1 MSAAAFRERLRSA
14 DDAAKLVRDR
24 DEIYLPLAPAQPAGL
39 LEALARRE
47 RFADLH
53 VLCALLQERFALLG
67 HPGVRV
73 TSQFFGHVE
82 RDLVRDGVAIDHLTS
97 DFHGLEL
104 IARRT
109 RPRVV
114 ATTVAPPDEDGFLSF
129 GVHAG
134 ATIVPFLEAARDPE
148 RVAIAEVNPR
158 MPRTRGL
165 PEFGGHRV
173 HCSEVDAI
181 VEHRAELF
189 ELSGKFRGDADA
201 CIAAHASELV
211 RDGATLQF
219 GIGGIPNA
227 IARIL
232 ADGPRGGFGIHT
244 EMLVDGVKLLHDA
257 GKVEN
262 RKGVYDGFSV
272 CTFALG
278 SRALYD
284 WAEREE
290 SLRFLPVSA
299 TNLPSI
305 IGRNR
310 NMISVN
316 AAIMIDLSGQVV
328 ADTAALRRRR
338 TRVVRHRSA
347 RGRRRNVDPLPARD
361 RQRARRAA
369 LAHRRRAAAGIDR
382 HDAAPPGA
390 VGRDRERHR
399 EPVRAQWARA
409 RRAPDRP
416 RRPGSP
422 RRAAHGGARTR
433 PRALNHGSHAPHSSQ
448 NGSSTFSAKRV

>member
-1 MSAAAFRERLRSA
+1 MSGGAFRDRLRSA

-39 LEALARRE
+39 LAALARRE
-47 RFADLH
+47 RFDDLH
-53 VLCALLQERFALLG
+53 VLCALLQERFPLLE

-82 RDLVRDGVAIDHLTS
+82 RDLVRNGVAIDHLTS

-114 ATTVAPPDEDGFLSF
+114 ATTVSPPDEDGFLSF

-148 RVAIAEVNPR
+148 RVAIAEVNAR

-165 PEFGGHRV
+165 PELGSHHV

-181 VEHRAELF
+181 VEHDAELF

-201 CIAAHASELV
+201 RIAEHASGLV

-310 NMISVN
+310 DMISVN

-328 ADTAALRRRR
+328 ADTVAGRQHSGVGGHESFVTGAREADGGTSILCLHATANVHGERRSRIVAELPPGSIVTTPRHQVQWVATENGIANLFGVSRRERAERLIALADPDHRDELRAA
-338 TRVVRHRSA
+338 A
-347 RGRRRNVDPLPARD
+347 RGRVHAR
-361 RQRARRAA
+361 
-369 LAHRRRAAAGIDR
+369 
-382 HDAAPPGA
+382 
-390 VGRDRERHR
+390 
-399 EPVRAQWARA
+399 
-409 RRAPDRP
+409 
-416 RRPGSP
+416 
-422 RRAAHGGARTR
+422 
-433 PRALNHGSHAPHSSQ
+433 
-448 NGSSTFSAKRV
+448 

>member
-1 MSAAAFRERLRSA
+1 MTGGAFRDRLRSA

-39 LEALARRE
+39 LAALARRE
-47 RFADLH
+47 RFDDLH
-53 VLCALLQERFALLG
+53 VLCALLQERFALLE

-114 ATTVAPPDEDGFLSF
+114 ATTVSPPDEDGFLSF

-148 RVAIAEVNPR
+148 RVAIAEVNAR

-165 PEFGGHRV
+165 PELGNHRV

-181 VEHRAELF
+181 VEHDAELF
-189 ELSGKFRGDADA
+189 ELSGKFRGAADA
-201 CIAAHASELV
+201 RIAEHASGLV

-310 NMISVN
+310 DMISVN
-316 AAIMIDLSGQVV
+316 AAIMIDLAGQVV
-328 ADTAALRRRR
+328 ADTVAGRQHSGVGGHESFVTGAREADGGTSILCLHATANVHDERRSRIVAELPPGSIVTTPRHQVQWVATENGIANLFGVSRR
-338 TRVVRHRSA
+338 E
-347 RGRRRNVDPLPARD
+347 
-361 RQRARRAA
+361 RAERLIA
-369 LAHRRRAAAGIDR
+369 LADPDHRDELRAAA
-382 HDAAPPGA
+382 H
-390 VGRDRERHR
+390 GR
-399 EPVRAQWARA
+399 VRAR
-409 RRAPDRP
+409 
-416 RRPGSP
+416 
-422 RRAAHGGARTR
+422 
-433 PRALNHGSHAPHSSQ
+433 
-448 NGSSTFSAKRV
+448 

>member
-1 MSAAAFRERLRSA
+1 MSEAAYRERLRSA
-14 DDAAKLVRDR
+14 DDAARLVRDR
-24 DEIYLPLAPAQPAGL
+24 DEIYLPLAPAQPSGL
-39 LEALARRE
+39 LEALGRRE
-47 RFADLH
+47 RFADLRI
-53 VLCALLQERFALLG
+53 LCALLQERFAVLER
-67 HPGVRV
+67 PGVRV
-73 TSQFFGHVE
+73 ISQFFGHVE
-82 RDLVRDGVAIDHLTS
+82 RELVKDGVAIDHLTS

-114 ATTVAPPDEDGFLSF
+114 ATTVSPPDEDGFLSF

-134 ATIVPFLEAARDPE
+134 ATIVPFLEAARDPQ
-148 RVAIAEVNPR
+148 RLAIAEVNR
-158 MPRTRGL
+158 HMPRTRGL
-165 PEFGGHRV
+165 PELGGHRV
-173 HCSEVDAI
+173 HASEVDVL
-181 VEHRAELF
+181 VEHDAELF

-201 CIAAHASELV
+201 RIAAHASELIA
-211 RDGATLQF
+211 DGATLQF

-284 WAEREE
+284 WAERAPT
-290 SLRFLPVSA
+290 LRFLPVSA
-299 TNLPSI
+299 TNPPAI

-310 NMISVN
+310 RMISVN

-328 ADTAALRRRR
+328 ADTVAGRQHSGVGGHESFVTGAREADGGTSILCLHATATVHGERR
-338 TRVVRHRSA
+338 TRIVA
-347 RGRRRNVDPLPARD
+347 ELPAGSIVTTPRHQVQWVATEHGIANLFGQS
-361 RQRARRAA
+361 QRERAERLIA
-369 LAHRRRAAAGIDR
+369 LADPDHREELRAAA
-382 HDAAPPGA
+382 
-390 VGRDRERHR
+390 
-399 EPVRAQWARA
+399 RA
-409 RRAPDRP
+409 RV
-416 RRPGSP
+416 
-422 RRAAHGGARTR
+422 HAR
-433 PRALNHGSHAPHSSQ
+433 
-448 NGSSTFSAKRV
+448 

>member
-1 MSAAAFRERLRSA
+1 MSGGAFRDRLRSA

-39 LEALARRE
+39 LAALARRE
-47 RFADLH
+47 RFDDLH
-53 VLCALLQERFALLG
+53 VLCALLQERFPLLE

-82 RDLVRDGVAIDHLTS
+82 RDLVRNGVAIDHLTS

-114 ATTVAPPDEDGFLSF
+114 ATTVSPPDEDGFLSF

-148 RVAIAEVNPR
+148 RVAIAEVNSR

-165 PEFGGHRV
+165 PELGSHHV

-181 VEHRAELF
+181 VEHDAELF

-201 CIAAHASELV
+201 RIAEHASGLV

-310 NMISVN
+310 DMISVN

-328 ADTAALRRRR
+328 ADTVAGRQHSGVGGHESFVTGAREADGGTSILCLHATANVHGERRSRIVAELPPGSIVTTPRHQVQWVATENGIANLFGVSRR
-338 TRVVRHRSA
+338 E
-347 RGRRRNVDPLPARD
+347 
-361 RQRARRAA
+361 RAERLIA
-369 LAHRRRAAAGIDR
+369 LADPDHRDELRAAAR
-382 HDAAPPGA
+382 LRVH
-390 VGRDRERHR
+390 
-399 EPVRAQWARA
+399 AR
-409 RRAPDRP
+409 
-416 RRPGSP
+416 
-422 RRAAHGGARTR
+422 
-433 PRALNHGSHAPHSSQ
+433 
-448 NGSSTFSAKRV
+448 

>member
-1 MSAAAFRERLRSA
+1 MSGGAFRDRLRSA

-39 LEALARRE
+39 LAALARRE
-47 RFADLH
+47 RFDDLH
-53 VLCALLQERFALLG
+53 VLCALLQERFPLLE

-82 RDLVRDGVAIDHLTS
+82 RDLVRNGVAIDHLTS

-114 ATTVAPPDEDGFLSF
+114 ATTVSPPDEDGFLSF

-134 ATIVPFLEAARDPE
+134 ATIIPFLEAARDPE
-148 RVAIAEVNPR
+148 RVAIAEVNAR

-165 PEFGGHRV
+165 PELGGHRV
-173 HCSEVDAI
+173 HCSDVDAI
-181 VEHRAELF
+181 VEHDAELF

-201 CIAAHASELV
+201 RIAEHASGLV

-310 NMISVN
+310 DMISVN

-328 ADTAALRRRR
+328 ADTVAGRQHSGVGGHESFVTGAREADGGTSILCLHATANVHGERRSRIVAELPPGSIVTTPRHQVQWVATENGIANLFGVSRR
-338 TRVVRHRSA
+338 E
-347 RGRRRNVDPLPARD
+347 
-361 RQRARRAA
+361 RAERLIA
-369 LAHRRRAAAGIDR
+369 LADPDHRDELRAAAR
-382 HDAAPPGA
+382 LRVH
-390 VGRDRERHR
+390 
-399 EPVRAQWARA
+399 AR
-409 RRAPDRP
+409 
-416 RRPGSP
+416 
-422 RRAAHGGARTR
+422 
-433 PRALNHGSHAPHSSQ
+433 
-448 NGSSTFSAKRV
+448 

>member
-1 MSAAAFRERLRSA
+1 MSGGAFRDRLRSA

-39 LEALARRE
+39 LAALARRE
-47 RFADLH
+47 RFDDLH
-53 VLCALLQERFALLG
+53 VLCALLQERFPLLE

-82 RDLVRDGVAIDHLTS
+82 RDLVRNGVAIDHLTS

-114 ATTVAPPDEDGFLSF
+114 ATTVSPPDEDGFLSF

-148 RVAIAEVNPR
+148 RVAIAEVNSR

-165 PEFGGHRV
+165 PELGSHHV

-181 VEHRAELF
+181 VEHDAELF

-201 CIAAHASELV
+201 RIAEHASGLV

-310 NMISVN
+310 DMISVN

-328 ADTAALRRRR
+328 ADTVAGRQHSGVGGHESFVTGAREADGGTSILCLHATANVHGERRSRIVAELPPGSIVTTPRHQVQWVATENGIANLFGVSRRERAERLIALADPDHRDELRAA
-338 TRVVRHRSA
+338 A
-347 RGRRRNVDPLPARD
+347 RGRVHAR
-361 RQRARRAA
+361 
-369 LAHRRRAAAGIDR
+369 
-382 HDAAPPGA
+382 
-390 VGRDRERHR
+390 
-399 EPVRAQWARA
+399 
-409 RRAPDRP
+409 
-416 RRPGSP
+416 
-422 RRAAHGGARTR
+422 
-433 PRALNHGSHAPHSSQ
+433 
-448 NGSSTFSAKRV
+448 

>member
-1 MSAAAFRERLRSA
+1 MSGGAFRDRLRSA

-39 LEALARRE
+39 LAALARRE
-47 RFADLH
+47 RFDDLH
-53 VLCALLQERFALLG
+53 VLCALLQERFPLLE

-82 RDLVRDGVAIDHLTS
+82 RDLVRNGVAIDHLTS

-114 ATTVAPPDEDGFLSF
+114 ATTVSPPDEDGFLSF

-148 RVAIAEVNPR
+148 RVAIAEVNAR

-165 PEFGGHRV
+165 PELGSHHV

-181 VEHRAELF
+181 VEHDAELF

-201 CIAAHASELV
+201 RIAEHASGLV

-310 NMISVN
+310 DMISVN

-328 ADTAALRRRR
+328 ADTVAGRQHSGVGGHESFVTGAREADGGTSILCLHATANVHGERRSRIVAELPPGSIVTTPRHQVQWVATENGIANLFGVSRR
-338 TRVVRHRSA
+338 E
-347 RGRRRNVDPLPARD
+347 
-361 RQRARRAA
+361 RAERLIA
-369 LAHRRRAAAGIDR
+369 LADPDHRDELRAAAR
-382 HDAAPPGA
+382 LRVH
-390 VGRDRERHR
+390 
-399 EPVRAQWARA
+399 AR
-409 RRAPDRP
+409 
-416 RRPGSP
+416 
-422 RRAAHGGARTR
+422 
-433 PRALNHGSHAPHSSQ
+433 
-448 NGSSTFSAKRV
+448 

>member
-1 MSAAAFRERLRSA
+1 MSGGAFRDRLRSA

-24 DEIYLPLAPAQPAGL
+24 DEIYLPLAPAQHAGL
-39 LEALARRE
+39 RAAITRRE
-47 RFADLH
+47 RFDDPH
-53 VLCALLQERFALLG
+53 VLGALLQERFALLE

-114 ATTVAPPDEDGFLSF
+114 ATTVSPPDEDGFLSF

-148 RVAIAEVNPR
+148 RVAIAEVNAR

-165 PEFGGHRV
+165 PELGSHHV

-181 VEHRAELF
+181 VEHDAELF

-201 CIAAHASELV
+201 RIAEHASGLV

-278 SRALYD
+278 SRALYE

-310 NMISVN
+310 DMISVN

-328 ADTAALRRRR
+328 ADTVAGRQHSGVGGHESFVTGAREADGGTSILCLHATANVHGERRSRIVAELPPGSIVTTPRHQVQWVATENGIANLFGVSRRERAERLIALADPDHRDELRAA
-338 TRVVRHRSA
+338 A
-347 RGRRRNVDPLPARD
+347 RGRVHAR
-361 RQRARRAA
+361 
-369 LAHRRRAAAGIDR
+369 
-382 HDAAPPGA
+382 
-390 VGRDRERHR
+390 
-399 EPVRAQWARA
+399 
-409 RRAPDRP
+409 
-416 RRPGSP
+416 
-422 RRAAHGGARTR
+422 
-433 PRALNHGSHAPHSSQ
+433 
-448 NGSSTFSAKRV
+448 

>member
-1 MSAAAFRERLRSA
+1 VSAGPYRERLRSPEE
-14 DDAAKLVRDR
+14 AARLVRER
-24 DEIYLPLAPAQPAGL
+24 DEIYLPLAPAQPAAL
-39 LEALARRE
+39 LDALGRRE
-47 RFADLH
+47 RFAGLR
-53 VLCALLQERFALLG
+53 VLCALLQERFPLLER
-67 HPGVRV
+67 PGVNV
-73 TSQFFGHVE
+73 VSQFFGHVE
-82 RDLVRDGVAIDHLTS
+82 RELHNDGVAIDHLTS

-109 RPRVV
+109 KPRVV
-114 ATTVAPPDEDGFLSF
+114 ATTVSPPDEDGFLSF

-165 PEFGGHRV
+165 PELGGHRV
-173 HCSEVDAI
+173 HCSDVDAI
-181 VEHRAELF
+181 VEHEAELF
-189 ELSGKFRGDADA
+189 ELSGKFRGDADTR
-201 CIAAHASELV
+201 IAEHASELI

-227 IARIL
+227 IARLL

-284 WAEREE
+284 WAEREG

-328 ADTAALRRRR
+328 ADTVAGRQHSGVGGHESFVTGAREADGGTSVLCLHATANVHGERRSRIVGELPR
-338 TRVVRHRSA
+338 GSIVTTPRHQVQWVATEHGIANLFGRS
-347 RGRRRNVDPLPARD
+347 
-361 RQRARRAA
+361 QRERAECLIA
-369 LAHRRRAAAGIDR
+369 LADPEHREELRAAARG
-382 HDAAPPGA
+382 H
-390 VGRDRERHR
+390 VQGR
-399 EPVRAQWARA
+399 
-409 RRAPDRP
+409 
-416 RRPGSP
+416 
-422 RRAAHGGARTR
+422 
-433 PRALNHGSHAPHSSQ
+433 
-448 NGSSTFSAKRV
+448 

>member
-1 MSAAAFRERLRSA
+1 MSGAAYRERLRSA

-39 LEALARRE
+39 LAALARRE
-47 RFADLH
+47 RFDDLH
-53 VLCALLQERFALLG
+53 VLCALLQERFALLEQ
-67 HPGVRV
+67 PGVRV

-104 IARRT
+104 IARCT

-114 ATTVAPPDEDGFLSF
+114 ATTVAPPDDDGFLSF

-134 ATIVPFLEAARDPE
+134 ATIVPFLEAARDPD

-173 HCSEVDAI
+173 HVSDVDAI
-181 VEHRAELF
+181 VEHEAELF

-201 CIAAHASELV
+201 RIAAHASELV

-262 RKGVYDGFSV
+262 RKGVYDGYSV

-284 WAEREE
+284 WAAREQ

-310 NMISVN
+310 DMVSVN

-328 ADTAALRRRR
+328 ADTVAGRQHSGVGGHESFVTGAREADGGASILCLHATANVHGERRSRIVAELPPGSIVTTPRHQVQWVATENGIANLFGASRRERAERLIALADPDHRAELRAA
-338 TRVVRHRSA
+338 A
-347 RGRRRNVDPLPARD
+347 RGRRVDAR
-361 RQRARRAA
+361 
-369 LAHRRRAAAGIDR
+369 
-382 HDAAPPGA
+382 
-390 VGRDRERHR
+390 
-399 EPVRAQWARA
+399 
-409 RRAPDRP
+409 
-416 RRPGSP
+416 
-422 RRAAHGGARTR
+422 
-433 PRALNHGSHAPHSSQ
+433 
-448 NGSSTFSAKRV
+448 

>member
-1 MSAAAFRERLRSA
+1 MSGGAFRDRLRSA

-39 LEALARRE
+39 LAALARRE
-47 RFADLH
+47 RFDDLH
-53 VLCALLQERFALLG
+53 VLCALLQERFALLE

-82 RDLVRDGVAIDHLTS
+82 RDLVRNGVAIDHLTS

-114 ATTVAPPDEDGFLSF
+114 ATTVSPPDEDGFLSF

-148 RVAIAEVNPR
+148 RVAIAEVNAR

-165 PEFGGHRV
+165 PELGSHHV

-181 VEHRAELF
+181 VEHDAELF

-201 CIAAHASELV
+201 RIAEHASGLV

-257 GKVEN
+257 GKIEN

-284 WAEREE
+284 WAEREQ

-310 NMISVN
+310 DMISVN

-328 ADTAALRRRR
+328 ADTVAGRQHSGVGGHESFVTGAREADGGTSILCLHATANVHGERRSRIVAELPPGSIVTTPRHQVQWVATENGIANLFGVSRRERAERLIALADPDHRDELRAA
-338 TRVVRHRSA
+338 A
-347 RGRRRNVDPLPARD
+347 RGRVHAR
-361 RQRARRAA
+361 
-369 LAHRRRAAAGIDR
+369 
-382 HDAAPPGA
+382 
-390 VGRDRERHR
+390 
-399 EPVRAQWARA
+399 
-409 RRAPDRP
+409 
-416 RRPGSP
+416 
-422 RRAAHGGARTR
+422 
-433 PRALNHGSHAPHSSQ
+433 
-448 NGSSTFSAKRV
+448 

>member
-1 MSAAAFRERLRSA
+1 MSGGASRDRLRSA

-39 LEALARRE
+39 LAALARRE
-47 RFADLH
+47 RFDDLH
-53 VLCALLQERFALLG
+53 VLCALLQERFALLE

-114 ATTVAPPDEDGFLSF
+114 ATTVSPPDEDGFLSF

-148 RVAIAEVNPR
+148 RVAIAEVNAR

-165 PEFGGHRV
+165 PELGSHHV

-181 VEHRAELF
+181 VEHDAELF

-201 CIAAHASELV
+201 RIAEHASGLV

-310 NMISVN
+310 DMISVN

-328 ADTAALRRRR
+328 ADTVAGRQHSGVGGHESFVTGAREADGGTSILCLHATANVHGERRSRIVAELPPGSIVTTPRHQVQWVATENGIANLFGVSRR
-338 TRVVRHRSA
+338 E
-347 RGRRRNVDPLPARD
+347 
-361 RQRARRAA
+361 RAERLIA
-369 LAHRRRAAAGIDR
+369 LADPDHRDELRAAAR
-382 HDAAPPGA
+382 LRVH
-390 VGRDRERHR
+390 
-399 EPVRAQWARA
+399 AR
-409 RRAPDRP
+409 
-416 RRPGSP
+416 
-422 RRAAHGGARTR
+422 
-433 PRALNHGSHAPHSSQ
+433 
-448 NGSSTFSAKRV
+448 

>member
-1 MSAAAFRERLRSA
+1 MSDGSFRDRLRSA

-39 LEALARRE
+39 LAALARRE
-47 RFADLH
+47 RFDDLH
-53 VLCALLQERFALLG
+53 VLCALLQERFPLLE

-82 RDLVRDGVAIDHLTS
+82 RDLVRNGVAIDHLTS

-114 ATTVAPPDEDGFLSF
+114 ATTVSPPDEDGFLSF

-148 RVAIAEVNPR
+148 RVAIAEVNAR

-165 PEFGGHRV
+165 PELGSHHV

-181 VEHRAELF
+181 VEHDAELF

-201 CIAAHASELV
+201 RIAEHASELV

-257 GKVEN
+257 GKIEN

-284 WAEREE
+284 WAEREQ

-310 NMISVN
+310 DMISVN

-328 ADTAALRRRR
+328 ADTVAGRQHSGVGGHESFVTGAREADGGTSILCLHATANVHGERRSRIVAELPPGSIVTTPRHQVQWVATENGIANLFGVSRR
-338 TRVVRHRSA
+338 E
-347 RGRRRNVDPLPARD
+347 
-361 RQRARRAA
+361 RAERLIA
-369 LAHRRRAAAGIDR
+369 LADPDHRDELRAAAR
-382 HDAAPPGA
+382 LRVH
-390 VGRDRERHR
+390 
-399 EPVRAQWARA
+399 AR
-409 RRAPDRP
+409 
-416 RRPGSP
+416 
-422 RRAAHGGARTR
+422 
-433 PRALNHGSHAPHSSQ
+433 
-448 NGSSTFSAKRV
+448 

>member
-1 MSAAAFRERLRSA
+1 MSGGAFRDRLRSA

-39 LEALARRE
+39 LAALARRE
-47 RFADLH
+47 RFDDLH
-53 VLCALLQERFALLG
+53 VLCALLQERFALLE

-114 ATTVAPPDEDGFLSF
+114 ATTVSPPDEDGFLSF

-148 RVAIAEVNPR
+148 RVAIAEVNAR

-165 PEFGGHRV
+165 PELGSHHV

-181 VEHRAELF
+181 VEHDAELF

-201 CIAAHASELV
+201 RIAEHASGLV

-232 ADGPRGGFGIHT
+232 ADGPRGGFGSHT
-244 EMLVDGVKLLHDA
+244 EMLVYGGNLLHDA
-257 GKVEN
+257 GKIEN

-310 NMISVN
+310 DMISVN

-328 ADTAALRRRR
+328 ADTVAGRQHSGVGGHESFVTGAREADGGTSILCLHATANVHGERRSRIVAELPPGSIVTTPRHQVQWVATENGIANLFGVSRR
-338 TRVVRHRSA
+338 E
-347 RGRRRNVDPLPARD
+347 
-361 RQRARRAA
+361 RAERLIA
-369 LAHRRRAAAGIDR
+369 LADPDHRDELRAAAR
-382 HDAAPPGA
+382 LRVH
-390 VGRDRERHR
+390 
-399 EPVRAQWARA
+399 AR
-409 RRAPDRP
+409 
-416 RRPGSP
+416 
-422 RRAAHGGARTR
+422 
-433 PRALNHGSHAPHSSQ
+433 
-448 NGSSTFSAKRV
+448 

>member
-1 MSAAAFRERLRSA
+1 MSDGSFRDRLRSA

-39 LEALARRE
+39 LAALARRE
-47 RFADLH
+47 RFDDLH
-53 VLCALLQERFALLG
+53 VLCALLQERFPLLE

-82 RDLVRDGVAIDHLTS
+82 RDLVRNGVAIDHLTS

-114 ATTVAPPDEDGFLSF
+114 ATTVSPPDEDGFLSF

-148 RVAIAEVNPR
+148 RVAIAEVNAR

-165 PEFGGHRV
+165 PELGSHHV

-181 VEHRAELF
+181 VEHDAELF

-201 CIAAHASELV
+201 RIAEHASGLV

-257 GKVEN
+257 GKIEN

-310 NMISVN
+310 DMISVN

-328 ADTAALRRRR
+328 ADTVAGRQHSGVGGHESFVTGAREADGGTSILCLHATANVHGERRSRIVAELPPGSIVTTPRHQVQWVATENGIANLFGVSRR
-338 TRVVRHRSA
+338 E
-347 RGRRRNVDPLPARD
+347 
-361 RQRARRAA
+361 RAERLIA
-369 LAHRRRAAAGIDR
+369 LADPDHRDELRAAAR
-382 HDAAPPGA
+382 LRVH
-390 VGRDRERHR
+390 
-399 EPVRAQWARA
+399 AR
-409 RRAPDRP
+409 
-416 RRPGSP
+416 
-422 RRAAHGGARTR
+422 
-433 PRALNHGSHAPHSSQ
+433 
-448 NGSSTFSAKRV
+448 

>member
-1 MSAAAFRERLRSA
+1 MSAAAYRERVRSA
-14 DDAAKLVRDR
+14 EDAAKLVRDR

-39 LEALARRE
+39 LAALARRE
-47 RFADLH
+47 RFDELH
-53 VLCALLQERFALLG
+53 VLCALLQERFALLER
-67 HPGVRV
+67 PGVRV

-82 RDLVRDGVAIDHLTS
+82 RELAKDGVAIDHLTS

-109 RPRVV
+109 KPRVV
-114 ATTVAPPDEDGFLSF
+114 ATTVAPPDEDGFVSF

-134 ATIVPFLEAARDPE
+134 ATIVPFLEAARDPD

-173 HCSEVDAI
+173 HVSAVDAL
-181 VEHRAELF
+181 VEHEAELF

-201 CIAAHASELV
+201 RIAEHASELIA
-211 RDGATLQF
+211 DGATLQF
-219 GIGGIPNA
+219 GIVGIPNA

-284 WAEREE
+284 WAEREP

-310 NMISVN
+310 RMISVN

-328 ADTAALRRRR
+328 ADTVAGRQHSGVGGHESFVTGAREADGGTSILCLHATATVHGERR
-338 TRVVRHRSA
+338 TRIVA
-347 RGRRRNVDPLPARD
+347 ELPAGSIVTTPRHQVQWVATENGIANLFGLS
-361 RQRARRAA
+361 QRERAERLIALADPDHREELRAA
-369 LAHRRRAAAGIDR
+369 
-382 HDAAPPGA
+382 
-390 VGRDRERHR
+390 
-399 EPVRAQWARA
+399 ARA
-409 RRAPDRP
+409 RRI
-416 RRPGSP
+416 
-422 RRAAHGGARTR
+422 HAR
-433 PRALNHGSHAPHSSQ
+433 
-448 NGSSTFSAKRV
+448 

>member
-1 MSAAAFRERLRSA
+1 MSGGAFRDRLRSA

-39 LEALARRE
+39 LAALARRE
-47 RFADLH
+47 RFDDLH
-53 VLCALLQERFALLG
+53 VLCALLQERFPLLE

-82 RDLVRDGVAIDHLTS
+82 RDLVRNGVAIDHLTS

-114 ATTVAPPDEDGFLSF
+114 ATTVSPPDEDGFLSF

-148 RVAIAEVNPR
+148 RVAIAEVNAR

-165 PEFGGHRV
+165 PELGSHHV

-181 VEHRAELF
+181 VEHDAELF

-201 CIAAHASELV
+201 RIAEHASGLV

-257 GKVEN
+257 GKIEN

-310 NMISVN
+310 DMISVN

-328 ADTAALRRRR
+328 ADTVAGRQHSGVGGHESFVTGAREADGGTSILCLHATANVHGERRSRIVAELPPGSIVTTPRHQVQWVATENGIANLFGVSRR
-338 TRVVRHRSA
+338 E
-347 RGRRRNVDPLPARD
+347 
-361 RQRARRAA
+361 RAERLIA
-369 LAHRRRAAAGIDR
+369 LADPDHRDELRAAAR
-382 HDAAPPGA
+382 LRVH
-390 VGRDRERHR
+390 
-399 EPVRAQWARA
+399 AR
-409 RRAPDRP
+409 
-416 RRPGSP
+416 
-422 RRAAHGGARTR
+422 
-433 PRALNHGSHAPHSSQ
+433 
-448 NGSSTFSAKRV
+448 